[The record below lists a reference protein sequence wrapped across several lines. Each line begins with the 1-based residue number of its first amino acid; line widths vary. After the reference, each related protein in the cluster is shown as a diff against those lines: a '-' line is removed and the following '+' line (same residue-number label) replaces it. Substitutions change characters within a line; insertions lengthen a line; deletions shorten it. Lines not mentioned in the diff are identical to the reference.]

1 MFHIPAISSSRLNN
15 PDQTQ
20 ANDYE
25 RKIHDIVAA
34 FEQEKFE
41 LQKQNTKNM
50 EDLLTETNERLTTME
65 ADYAKE
71 ADGTACIVKDLENRW
86 EDLFF

>member
-1 MFHIPAISSSRLNN
+1 M
-15 PDQTQ
+15 
-20 ANDYE
+20 
-25 RKIHDIVAA
+25 AA

-71 ADGTACIVKDLENRW
+71 ADSTACIVKDLENRL
-86 EDLFF
+86 EDCFFLINELHFTKSFYHIRLLRCEI